1 MSKKVCPSCSAISE
15 TEKSFC
21 SECGTSYLRQEST
34 NIKVE
39 SDEGGGLATAG
50 LVCGIASFILFPFV
64 LGPIGI
70 VLGSISW
77 NKGHPRGKAATI
89 TSIVGTIAGLLITIY
104 WWNTY

>member
-1 MSKKVCPSCSAISE
+1 MVKNVFPSCSASTE
-15 TEKSFC
+15 TKKSFC
-21 SECGTSYLRQEST
+21 SECGTSYLRQESA

-50 LVCGIASFILFPFV
+50 LVCGILSFILFPFV

-104 WWNTY
+104 WWNTF